1 MKKYIKKA
9 DIILFVVLVVLGIA
23 CTVGLAVTRT
33 SGSTVVIERNGELYA
48 TYSLN
53 ENRTIEI
60 SADATGSDSNSS
72 NSTVS
77 PQSNS
82 LPDSVSSSDSDTQKE
97 VCNTVVIKDGTVYM
111 ESASCHNQVCV
122 KHSAISLT
130 GESIICLPN
139 KIIVRI
145 EGSKSG
151 GGYDAITQ

>member
-60 SADATGSDSNSS
+60 SADARD
-72 NSTVS
+72 
-77 PQSNS
+77 
-82 LPDSVSSSDSDTQKE
+82 E

-122 KHSAISLT
+122 KHSAISLA